1 MISIY
6 SYEIDYYL
14 RSRNWLLTRDEYLYV
29 SDVQNNPQISKLK
42 YNPYDNSL
50 YLETEDGYNW
60 IFRLKE

>member
-29 SDVQNNPQISKLK
+29 SDVRTNPQISKVK
-42 YNPYDNSL
+42 YTPYDNSL
-50 YLETEDGYNW
+50 YLETSDGYNW